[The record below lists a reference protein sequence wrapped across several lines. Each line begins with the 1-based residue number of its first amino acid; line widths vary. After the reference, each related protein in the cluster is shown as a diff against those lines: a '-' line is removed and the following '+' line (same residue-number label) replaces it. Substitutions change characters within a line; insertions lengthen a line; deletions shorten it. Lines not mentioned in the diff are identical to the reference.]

1 MVYKSQLSYILF
13 IISLMKLKNDAM
25 AIKNITAI
33 EKAKMQM
40 KAFVIK
46 TVPIKAVKSKMCY

>member
-1 MVYKSQLSYILF
+1 MN
-13 IISLMKLKNDAM
+13 MKNDAM

-40 KAFVIK
+40 KAFVIR
-46 TVPIKAVKSKMCY
+46 ARCY

>member
-1 MVYKSQLSYILF
+1 MN
-13 IISLMKLKNDAM
+13 MKNDAM
-25 AIKNITAI
+25 AIKNITTI

>member
-1 MVYKSQLSYILF
+1 MN
-13 IISLMKLKNDAM
+13 MKNDAM
-25 AIKNITAI
+25 AIKHITAI

-46 TVPIKAVKSKMCY
+46 TVPIRLLSLKCVIKRN